1 MNKNKQFKKM
11 INKFLLKFNNK
22 IKIINIINYSLF
34 IIKFIFFPII
44 ILIIINFKKIY
55 IQNKIEINKN
65 YLKIQYHLNI
75 NFNNL
80 LNKKIRIALYA
91 YCIKNGGR
99 ARITSILINH
109 FYKLKIFK
117 IYLFTRRLKENN
129 EYIISKNIKRIL
141 IQNDIIKIIKEKKIN
156 IIIYHLYYEN
166 EIKQLNKLK
175 NVKVIYYLHTCS
187 FYWLYANFLS
197 FKNIYRSYINSK
209 YVISL
214 IPFENDY
221 LLKKWGI
228 NTILMYNFITYE
240 YKNVIP
246 SELKN
251 QTILMI
257 GRGDNKYKRFELGIF
272 AMEYILVR
280 FPKCQLK
287 IISNITGTIE
297 LNLMSHNINL
307 EKSINFVGYSSI
319 PERYFSEASIHIFPT
334 ISESFGLALAET

>member
-1 MNKNKQFKKM
+1 M
-11 INKFLLKFNNK
+11 
-22 IKIINIINYSLF
+22 
-34 IIKFIFFPII
+34 
-44 ILIIINFKKIY
+44 
-55 IQNKIEINKN
+55 
-65 YLKIQYHLNI
+65 
-75 NFNNL
+75 
-80 LNKKIRIALYA
+80 
-91 YCIKNGGR
+91 
-99 ARITSILINH
+99 
-109 FYKLKIFK
+109 
-117 IYLFTRRLKENN
+117 
-129 EYIISKNIKRIL
+129 
-141 IQNDIIKIIKEKKIN
+141 
-156 IIIYHLYYEN
+156 
-166 EIKQLNKLK
+166 
-175 NVKVIYYLHTCS
+175 HTCS